1 MKRLSLLVAFAIGFC
16 SAECQN
22 VQSINKVSGP
32 KTVTDTIFLNE
43 FLSAGSPT
51 LPTSP
56 FGGYIFG
63 TSKKSGGTPSFSSA
77 AQGYHFPTDTA
88 ITNYGISEVLI
99 KVGILKKISASGSSM
114 TCQVMKID
122 GTNNYWVGSIPYS
135 IKSPLTVLGTTTI
148 PFSDIDTTTGHYT
161 IATFNPPVNID
172 TDYVVAV
179 DYSNFYLAGDS
190 IGFVGSAFGGA
201 TASGA
206 GLAYTWLKFSTQWYQ
221 SSHMFSGTDYSIAF
235 FPVVDTGYG
244 NVINDYFINGLKLS
258 CYPNPVQNNAMIK
271 YSIEKDADV
280 SIEMIDSRG
289 ELILNSRQGKKVAG
303 EYSFAFDARKF
314 SSGTYYISVI
324 AGYDRLTKKIIIS
337 E

>member
-56 FGGYIFG
+56 LGGYMLG
-63 TSKKSGGTPSFSSA
+63 TNKMPSGAGFSID

-99 KVGILKKISASGSSM
+99 KVGALKKISSTGSSM

-122 GTNNYWVGSIPYS
+122 GANNYLIGSISYS
-135 IKSPLTVLGTTTI
+135 ITCPFTILGTTTI
-148 PFSDIDTTTGHYT
+148 PFADIDTVAGHFT
-161 IATFNPPVNID
+161 IATFNPPVNVD
-172 TDYVVAV
+172 TNYAVAV
-179 DYSNFYLAGDS
+179 DFSNFYTNSDT
-190 IGFVGSAFGGA
+190 IGFFASADGGA

-206 GLAYTWLKFSTQWYQ
+206 GVDYTWLKFGTKWYQ
-221 SSHMFSGTDYSIAF
+221 ASHYYSGTDHSAAF

-280 SIEMIDSRG
+280 TIEMIDSRG

-303 EYSFAFDARKF
+303 EYSFAFDTRKF
-314 SSGTYYISVI
+314 SSGTYYVSII
-324 AGYDRLTKKIIIS
+324 AGSNRLTKKIIIS